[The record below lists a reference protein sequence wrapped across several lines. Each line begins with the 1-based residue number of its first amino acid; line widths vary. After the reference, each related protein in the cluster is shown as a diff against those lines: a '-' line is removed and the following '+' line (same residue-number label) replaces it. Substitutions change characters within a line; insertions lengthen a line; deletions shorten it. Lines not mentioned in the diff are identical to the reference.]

1 MKNSDYIRL
10 KNEITSFIEGNLK
23 EKRLKHTYSVAEEAV
38 RLAEMYGEDVKKA
51 ELAALFHD
59 MFRSMPTS
67 VLNMYIEHL
76 GLSRK
81 LRDDPNLS
89 HGKIAAAVMKKDY
102 KIDDEDMLNAVAYH
116 TKGRRGM
123 SGLEKIIFLA
133 DAIEPGRSYPS
144 VEETRRL
151 AEFDL
156 DRACVSSL
164 DRTIEYVKSQGKYL
178 DPDTIEARD
187 DLKEKLDL

>member
-10 KNEITSFIEGNLK
+10 KNEITSFIEVNLK

-76 GLSRK
+76 PGFPGSSETI
-81 LRDDPNLS
+81 P
-89 HGKIAAAVMKKDY
+89 
-102 KIDDEDMLNAVAYH
+102 
-116 TKGRRGM
+116 
-123 SGLEKIIFLA
+123 IFPT
-133 DAIEPGRSYPS
+133 ERS
-144 VEETRRL
+144 RRL
-151 AEFDL
+151 L
-156 DRACVSSL
+156 
-164 DRTIEYVKSQGKYL
+164 
-178 DPDTIEARD
+178 
-187 DLKEKLDL
+187 